1 MFSAIA
7 IRNFIENI
15 RFRIGG
21 NSGNI
26 AKGDR
31 STFSQSI
38 VHDTKEKEKEK
49 DNG

>member
-1 MFSAIA
+1 MFIA
-7 IRNFIENI
+7 FRNFIENF
-15 RFRIGG
+15 RLRIGG

-31 STFSQSI
+31 SKFNQSI
-38 VHDTKEKEKEK
+38 THNTKEKEK